1 MGLKHILFVANTSWS
16 IYNFRYGVLCR
27 LLSEGTKITILA
39 PKDDY
44 SVKLSNIGCDVVDL
58 PMSPKGINPF
68 EDMKLFF
75 LLASI
80 YRNINP
86 DFIIHYTIKPNIY
99 GSLAARLVNIPS
111 LAVTTGLGYTFIN
124 STLVAKIARL
134 LYKISFKFPK
144 EIWFLNE
151 DDRASFLNYGLVEED
166 RAVLLHGEGVD
177 MLHYHPVSTSCRDG
191 KIRFLLIAR
200 MLWDKGVGE
209 FVEAA
214 KIIKKEYPQACF
226 QLLGNCNADNPS
238 SIDSSIIRDWEKD
251 GVIEYLGMVD
261 DVRPIIA
268 SADCVVLPSY
278 REGIPRTMIES
289 AAMGKPLI
297 VSDAPGCRDVVID
310 NVTGFKCKVK
320 DVPSLTKCCE
330 TIINMRE
337 DERISMGFAGRSFIK
352 SHFDQ
357 ELVIEQYLST
367 LKKYGVI
374 SNI

>member
-1 MGLKHILFVANTSWS
+1 
-16 IYNFRYGVLCR
+16 
-27 LLSEGTKITILA
+27 
-39 PKDDY
+39 
-44 SVKLSNIGCDVVDL
+44 
-58 PMSPKGINPF
+58 
-68 EDMKLFF
+68 
-75 LLASI
+75 
-80 YRNINP
+80 
-86 DFIIHYTIKPNIY
+86 
-99 GSLAARLVNIPS
+99 
-111 LAVTTGLGYTFIN
+111 
-124 STLVAKIARL
+124 
-134 LYKISFKFPK
+134 
-144 EIWFLNE
+144 
-151 DDRASFLNYGLVEED
+151 
-166 RAVLLHGEGVD
+166 
-177 MLHYHPVSTSCRDG
+177 MLHYHPVNTSCQDG

-214 KIIKKEYPQACF
+214 KIIKIKYPKVIF
-226 QLLGNCNADNPS
+226 QLLGNCHSDNPS
-238 SIDSSIIRDWEKD
+238 SIGPSIIKNWEKD

-320 DVPSLTKCCE
+320 DVVSLTKCCE
-330 TIINMRE
+330 AIINMRE
-337 DERISMGFAGRSFIK
+337 GDRIDMGVAGRSFIK

-357 ELVIEQYLST
+357 KLVIDQYLST
-367 LKKYGVI
+367 LKKYGII